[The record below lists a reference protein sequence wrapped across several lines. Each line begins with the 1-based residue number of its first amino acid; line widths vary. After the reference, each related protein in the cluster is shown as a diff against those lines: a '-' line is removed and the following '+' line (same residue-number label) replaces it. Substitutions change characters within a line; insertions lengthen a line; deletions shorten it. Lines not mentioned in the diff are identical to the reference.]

1 MLSSYGKTLLMLREE
16 DAACRLSP
24 SQQSGGYARIEYNNF
39 SGSVSFSAQNL
50 SPNCEYQCFI
60 YVSGAMPK
68 YICRLK
74 ADKRGKGS
82 AYGDFSF
89 NNIKNCGQIAAVI
102 VYVGD
107 DAHLVL
113 CGYKGTG
120 MQNWREDVKHIA
132 LGKKGP
138 KPLTEIYEHK
148 YDASSLTDALFKSG
162 DISSEFSEP
171 IAKPTIQTENSA
183 VDCKQNAATANEAA
197 VDDEAPSMEAS
208 AEANVSVNKKRETK
222 PDISDDNHQ
231 SSIEAVADADTNP
244 GIYFDTVKDY
254 FDEIFAD
261 YDEAQDTMR
270 EMIPNSRWQ
279 KVQYNGNDGYC
290 LIGLILDYESNE
302 PLYICYG
309 VPGENSA
316 SVPGTLQNY
325 CQWLPASSP
334 GDGYW
339 MMYQDAKT
347 GETIV
352 V

>member
-16 DAACRLSP
+16 DSACRLSP
-24 SQQSGGYARIEYNNF
+24 AQQSGGYARIEYNNF
-39 SGSVSFSAQNL
+39 SGSVNFSAQNL
-50 SPNCEYQCFI
+50 SPNCEYHCFI
-60 YVSGAMPK
+60 YASGAMPK
-68 YICRLK
+68 YVCRLK
-74 ADKRGKGS
+74 TDKRGKGN

-89 NNIKNCGQIAAVI
+89 NNMKNCGQIAAVI
-102 VYVGD
+102 AYVGD

-120 MQNWREDVKHIA
+120 SQNWREDVKHIA
-132 LGKKGP
+132 LSKRGP
-138 KPLTEIYEHK
+138 KSATEIYEHK
-148 YDASSLTDALFKSG
+148 
-162 DISSEFSEP
+162 
-171 IAKPTIQTENSA
+171 
-183 VDCKQNAATANEAA
+183 
-197 VDDEAPSMEAS
+197 EAS
-208 AEANVSVNKKRETK
+208 AKLTEELFKDESDASGSLADENTATYKFASDEAEPDSDTETRSNAKPEGQNDRPVKGNGAGYKASV
-222 PDISDDNHQ
+222 
-231 SSIEAVADADTNP
+231 EAVADADMNA
-244 GIYFDTVKDY
+244 GIYFDTVRDY

-261 YDEAQDTMR
+261 YDEEQDTMR

-290 LIGLILDYESNE
+290 LIGLILDYETNA

-309 VPGENSA
+309 VPGENSV

-339 MMYQDAKT
+339 MMYQDART